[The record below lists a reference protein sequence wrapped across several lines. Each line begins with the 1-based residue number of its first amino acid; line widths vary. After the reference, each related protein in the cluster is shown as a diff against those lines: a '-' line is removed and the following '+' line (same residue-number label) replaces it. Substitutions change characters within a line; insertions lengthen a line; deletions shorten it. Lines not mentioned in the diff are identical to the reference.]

1 MLFKNDEYQKA
12 LQDAETCLSIKPDY
26 VEGFLRKGRALQLL
40 DKFDECIN
48 CLSKGLELDSKNKK
62 LMERYI

>member
-1 MLFKNDEYQKA
+1 MNYEKA
-12 LQDAETCLSIKPDY
+12 LNDAETCLSIKPDY

-48 CLSKGLELDSKNKK
+48 QT
-62 LMERYI
+62 